1 MFFSLFLKITTS
13 LSIKAAETIGEER
26 SVVNTKSAKINI
38 VKTIT
43 VKTANTNVARKNRA
57 GAVS

>member
-1 MFFSLFLKITTS
+1 MKITTS